1 MEKGWTASLFWKYQ
15 GQLTQYTVTDDAA
28 VERSF
33 IEAYNM
39 ADLTVSKRFW
49 GGRSTIGAGCK
60 NLFDVRDVQANLSGG
75 GAHGGGGVSVPM
87 ATGRTYFLRFELDL
101 KAK

>member
-1 MEKGWTASLFWKYQ
+1 MEKGWTASVFWKYQ
-15 GQLTQYTVTDDAA
+15 GRLAQYMLTDDAA

-39 ADLTVSKRFW
+39 ADLTVSKRLW
-49 GGRSTIGAGCK
+49 GGRTTIGGGCK
-60 NLFDVRDVQANLSGG
+60 NLFDVRNVQANMSG
-75 GAHGGGGVSVPM
+75 GAHSGGGVSVPM
-87 ATGRTYFLRFELDL
+87 ATGRIYFMRVEVDL